1 MRTRQRA
8 AICSTVDD
16 RWVVAIQQPQS
27 RGLVTTF
34 EPHARALTVRMFG
47 AIAAVLFGRCAAVV
61 VCRSL
66 AVTLLQL
73 LSATCSTSRL
83 GTWHSGAPR
92 NNCVAMNDLPRCP
105 ELSQLPGTTRVLAR
119 ARSACTVPK
128 DRAKRLVLSR
138 SPARHPP
145 TGVGRLRPQST
156 KTCVQHLRACRATRA
171 CCATREGRKTRSR
184 QIRTGWLAGVTLGRP

>member
-1 MRTRQRA
+1 MRLEGGDQSSRLWLLDRHNPSVIDSGADGGSLASPHLSASTRVSA
-8 AICSTVDD
+8 ST
-16 RWVVAIQQPQS
+16 R
-27 RGLVTTF
+27 
-34 EPHARALTVRMFG
+34 
-47 AIAAVLFGRCAAVV
+47 RCES
-61 VCRSL
+61 CRS
-66 AVTLLQL
+66 AGANSTR
-73 LSATCSTSRL
+73 CSRKSRQPCL
-83 GTWHSGAPR
+83 GTWHSGAP
-92 NNCVAMNDLPRCP
+92 NDTLPTAPPMNDLPRCP

-138 SPARHPP
+138 SPAKHPP